1 MSQAANTELDLESD
15 LIVRKLE
22 VTLLVDITV
31 LYLEVTLLYYST
43 TVQYTVPGSD
53 LTVLQHYSTVYC
65 TWKPVHSLT
74 PSPLKSFKRRLVSH
88 FQDLLLHI

>member
-31 LYLEVTLLYYST
+31 LYLEVTLLYNST
-43 TVQYTVPGSD
+43 TV
-53 LTVLQHYSTVYC
+53 HTVYC
-65 TWKPVHSLT
+65 TWKWPYCTTALQYSILYLEAGALTDPVAIEILQKT
-74 PSPLKSFKRRLVSH
+74 TC
-88 FQDLLLHI
+88 